1 MRREPEIP
9 PRNSYIISRMGPT
22 REFHTA
28 CQEETYRE
36 IRSMLDELVDTY
48 YDDAEHCDFYVK
60 YGSTIIEISVEPWEE
75 DNAAVEVLA
84 FCVQGVKPTAELM
97 RELLALNAEIKIG
110 AFSLVDEDVFF
121 SHTFVGR
128 HLQGPQLLASLNAVA
143 TTSDLY
149 DEQIVSQFGGET
161 ADERLRNWSRRTRQ
175 AGASAQ

>member
-1 MRREPEIP
+1 
-9 PRNSYIISRMGPT
+9 MGPT

-75 DNAAVEVLA
+75 DNAAIEVLA

-128 HLQGPQLLASLNAVA
+128 QLQGPQLLASLNAVA